1 MGRLFNMESIRW
13 IEEILNEF
21 DNEQEIGRVT
31 QELNESSTMYSIPFI
46 KL

>member
-1 MGRLFNMESIRW
+1 MELIRG

-31 QELNESSTMYSIPFI
+31 QELNESSTMYSISFI